1 MFGWL
6 PTFLENTGTYVQ
18 TSPWLAVVAVFL
30 GGILTA
36 ANPCV
41 LAIIPLMMGFVAGR
55 REDGG
60 GVGVLRSFLY
70 SLLFVLGL
78 SITFTILGATAALA
92 GKMYGGSSKIWNWVV
107 ALVCLAMG
115 LHLLELFQVPIPSLG
130 SKVQP
135 RARGALGALL
145 LGLLFGLVS
154 TPCAAPILLVLLA
167 YLSGSKASVGYG
179 AVLLLVYAL
188 GHSVLV
194 LVAGTSMG
202 LATRL
207 IESRNLSRV
216 TGYLRKAAG
225 VVIILV
231 GGYFVYKGVST

>member
-1 MFGWL
+1 MFGDL
-6 PTFLENTGTYVQ
+6 GAFLENTGRYVQ
-18 TSPWLAVVAVFL
+18 TSPWLAVAAVFL
-30 GGILTA
+30 GGVLTA

-41 LAIIPLMMGFVAGR
+41 LAMIPLMMGFVAGQTD
-55 REDGG
+55 EDKGG
-60 GVGVLRSFLY
+60 RGVLRSFLY

-78 SITFTILGATAALA
+78 SITFTVLGATAALA
-92 GKMYGGSSKIWNWVV
+92 GKMYGGGSRIWNWVV

-115 LHLLELFQVPIPSLG
+115 LHLLELFQIPIPALG

-135 RARGALGALL
+135 RVRGALGALL

-179 AVLLLVYAL
+179 ALLLLVYAL
-188 GHSVLV
+188 GHSILV

-202 LATRL
+202 LARRL
-207 IESRNLSRV
+207 IESHRLTRV
-216 TGYLRKAAG
+216 TTYLRKAAG

-231 GGYFVYKGVST
+231 GGYFVYKGVS